1 MLTKEATYLDMKR
14 IDEIKWGD
22 FKIMDIFTIS
32 PGVRLTKADMIE
44 GIIPFV
50 GASDSNNGITAFCG
64 NDNPS
69 KDSNVLGVNYNGSVV
84 ENFYHPYTALFSDDV
99 KRLHLR
105 EVKGNKYVYLFIKQC
120 ILKQKKK
127 FEYGYKF
134 NGDRMKEQ
142 IIQLPI
148 SSDGTPDYS
157 YMEEYMKQMEVKL
170 LKRYKN
176 YLVSKSFVSES
187 EKDSSDTGTKNPN
200 WKEFD
205 IKDIFT
211 QIKRGRRLK
220 TDDHIEGI
228 MPYVSSSAID
238 NGVDDFVSNDE
249 GVRIFSQCLTIAN
262 SGSVGATFYHPYSFV
277 ASDHVTSL
285 ANDKMNKYVYL
296 FISTIAKGMSGN
308 YSFNREIKDSRIQR
322 EKIMLP
328 ITDDNR
334 PDYDYMGNYMRKVE
348 YRLLNR
354 YIDKRLKQLNEE

>member
-1 MLTKEATYLDMKR
+1 MDMKK
-14 IDEIKWGD
+14 IDEIKWGE

-32 PGVRLTKADMIE
+32 PGVRLIKADMVE
-44 GIIPFV
+44 GIIPFI
-50 GASDSNNGITAFCG
+50 GATDSNNGITAFCG

-105 EVKGNKYVYLFIKQC
+105 EIKGNKYVYLFIKQC

-148 SSDGTPDYS
+148 SSDGAPDYP
-157 YMEEYMKQMEVKL
+157 YMEEYMKQMEVKVL
-170 LKRYKN
+170 RRYKN
-176 YLVSKSFVSES
+176 YLIPKILFSEL
-187 EKDSSDTGTKNPN
+187 EKEKPETMTKNVK

-205 IKDIFT
+205 IKKIFT

-220 TDDHIEGI
+220 TDDHIEGT
-228 MPYVSSSAID
+228 MPYVSSSAVD

-249 GVRIFSQCLTIAN
+249 GVRIFSQCITIAN

-285 ANDKMNKYVYL
+285 ANGKMNRYIYL
-296 FISTIAKGMSGN
+296 FISTIAKRLSGN
-308 YSFNREIKDSRIQR
+308 YSYNREIKDSRLLR

-328 ITDDNR
+328 ITDEDK
-334 PDYDYMGNYMRKVE
+334 PDYNYMENYMRNVE

-354 YIDKRLKQLNEE
+354 YIDKRLKRLNEE

>member
-1 MLTKEATYLDMKR
+1 MLTEEVTYLDMKR
-14 IDEIKWGD
+14 IEEINWRHFELLKFFSYRKGNQKKMNALSIGKTPLVSAKKIENGYKGFYSVVQDEIFNGHCITLNNDGD
-22 FKIMDIFTIS
+22 
-32 PGVRLTKADMIE
+32 G
-44 GIIPFV
+44 
-50 GASDSNNGITAFCG
+50 GAGLAFYQPASFAL
-64 NDNPS
+64 DTH
-69 KDSNVLGVNYNGSVV
+69 V
-84 ENFYHPYTALFSDDV
+84 TALYPLV
-99 KRLHLR
+99 PMT
-105 EVKGNKYVYLFIKQC
+105 KYVMLFIASCISKQR
-120 ILKQKKK
+120 IL
-127 FEYGYKF
+127 FGHGRSI
-134 NGDRMKEQ
+134 NTTRLNHLNIM
-142 IIQLPI
+142 LPC
-148 SSDGTPDYS
+148 SDNQSPDYAF
-157 YMEEYMKQMEVKL
+157 MEKYMKQKEKKL
-170 LKRYKN
+170 LTKYKD
-176 YLVSKSFVSES
+176 YLHMRGQIFLNGGE
-187 EKDSSDTGTKNPN
+187 TKECQ

-205 IKDIFT
+205 IKEVFT
-211 QIKRGRRLK
+211 NIVRGRRLK
-220 TDDHIEGI
+220 TDDHIAGS

-238 NGVDDFVSNDE
+238 NGVDDFVSNNE

-334 PDYDYMGNYMRKVE
+334 PDYDYMGSYMRKVE